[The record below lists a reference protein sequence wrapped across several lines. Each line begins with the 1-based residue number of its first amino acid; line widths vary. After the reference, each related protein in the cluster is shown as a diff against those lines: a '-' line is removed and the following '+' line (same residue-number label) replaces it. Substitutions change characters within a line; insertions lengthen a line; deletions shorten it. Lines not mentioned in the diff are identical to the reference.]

1 MHGFRERGGFGC
13 RDAAVSRRRV
23 SGTLRV
29 GAGAIADEPRGERV
43 HQRGLDLHAQG
54 DLLSRRAPHAA
65 ARRGPGGRHPSS
77 SRARR
82 HRACARDRD
91 VQRRR
96 RHGSRDGAM
105 PPNRT
110 RGSFARRSV
119 VSATAG
125 VRDSHRASASREEKR
140 NESFVRK
147 KAERMISQGN
157 FGRDA
162 RERRVNPKA
171 QQIFRYFAR
180 FGRSS
185 ARSTESVSA
194 SL

>member
-1 MHGFRERGGFGC
+1 MGFERGGFGC

-82 HRACARDRD
+82 HRACARDGD

-105 PPNRT
+105 PRNRT

-119 VSATAG
+119 VFATAG
-125 VRDSHRASASREEKR
+125 VRDSHRASASRGGEAETRNTAEKSGADDLW
-140 NESFVRK
+140 ETSGVT
-147 KAERMISQGN
+147 
-157 FGRDA
+157 
-162 RERRVNPKA
+162 RENGVNPKA
-171 QQIFRYFAR
+171 QIFRYFAR

>member
-1 MHGFRERGGFGC
+1 MPRRG
-13 RDAAVSRRRV
+13 RLSRRRV

-82 HRACARDRD
+82 HRACARDGD

-105 PPNRT
+105 PRNRT

-119 VSATAG
+119 VFATAG
-125 VRDSHRASASREEKR
+125 VRDSHRASASRGGEAETRNTAEKSGADDLW
-140 NESFVRK
+140 ETSGVT
-147 KAERMISQGN
+147 
-157 FGRDA
+157 
-162 RERRVNPKA
+162 RENGVNPKA
-171 QQIFRYFAR
+171 QIFRYFAR